1 MSHITLRYSLSNK
14 NTRTYFLWIQSSTA
28 QLVLEF
34 FHEIVLNTRTL
45 VKPSSLKKHWMAID
59 MTLFDDCTDG
69 GWLTIFGETARQELA
84 FPPAYLQ
91 PVAPLKGVLLTRQST
106 FNLGLKLPVEL
117 VLGNT
122 TCSK

>member
-1 MSHITLRYSLSNK
+1 
-14 NTRTYFLWIQSSTA
+14 
-28 QLVLEF
+28 
-34 FHEIVLNTRTL
+34 
-45 VKPSSLKKHWMAID
+45 MAID

-122 TCSK
+122 TCSKVWRDNQSSLLRLHVIRKSLYYQ